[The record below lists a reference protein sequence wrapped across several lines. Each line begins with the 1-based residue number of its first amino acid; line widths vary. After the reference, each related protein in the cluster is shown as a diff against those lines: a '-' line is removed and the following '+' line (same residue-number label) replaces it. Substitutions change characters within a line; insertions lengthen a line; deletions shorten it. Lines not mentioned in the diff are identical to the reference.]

1 MKYQTGPAYFMGAP
15 LFLRWSAASI
25 ITFCNL
31 ASVNASDTT
40 NQAAY
45 EGGAKVAPA
54 PPIVASHANA
64 NGMKVVREFDA
75 DGGLTGFVLSNR
87 PGSNVLAFS
96 PKGNQDVLLIGTLL
110 DKNGVSLNEKYI
122 EKYGTRLDL
131 DKFKDALERAPSVF
145 EGADGGSAKSK
156 IYVFMDPNCIF
167 CHLLWK
173 ALQPYE
179 NAGLQVRWIP
189 IGFLKNDSA
198 GKAAALLDSKEKSK
212 ALSNLENNFSEKDES
227 GGIESEKI
235 ISPATQSELNE
246 NRKLFSAMG
255 FQGTPAVV
263 FTDSTQHIRAKQG
276 MPRISLLPY
285 LLSMP
290 PQEINDTA
298 LQRFK

>member
-1 MKYQTGPAYFMGAP
+1 MKFQTGPAYLMGASS
-15 LFLRWSAASI
+15 FLRWIAALI
-25 ITFCNL
+25 FTFYNL
-31 ASVNASDTT
+31 ASVSAADTT
-40 NQAAY
+40 NQAAS
-45 EGGAKVAPA
+45 ERDAKIAPA
-54 PPIVASHANA
+54 PPIVASHAEV

-75 DGGLTGFVLSNR
+75 EGGLTGFVLSNR
-87 PGSNVLAFS
+87 PGNNVLAFS

-110 DKNGVSLNEKYI
+110 DRSGISLNEKYI
-122 EKYGTRLDL
+122 EKYGTKLDL

-156 IYVFMDPNCIF
+156 IYVFLDPNCIF

-179 NAGLQVRWIP
+179 KAGLQVQWIP

-198 GKAAALLDSKEKSK
+198 GKAAALLDSKEKSQ
-212 ALSNLENNFSEKDES
+212 ALYAMESNFSEKNES
-227 GGIESEKI
+227 GGIEPEEV
-235 ISPATQSELNE
+235 ISPATQSELDE

-263 FTDSTQHIRAKQG
+263 FFDSTKRIRAKQG
-276 MPRISLLPY
+276 MPRMSLLPY
-285 LLSMP
+285 MLSMA
-290 PQEINDTA
+290 PQEMNDAA